1 MKAAIAYIP
10 VIHKGHREFC
20 QKVKPDV
27 LYVLGRSILA
37 KFPVLERDVRAL
49 PPEEIVVSARALS
62 LAPKVEV
69 LEEKNITGLSGA
81 EIVFAEDEVTRALA
95 AEYFKDKPVSFE
107 RVFLRW
113 DKMGAVTSYP
123 VSPDIVISKKDFG
136 KKLIELASKEAEKSS
151 DWWRQVGAILVKDGE
166 VILSNFNAHKP
177 TENAPNIDGDPR
189 SNLNAGEG
197 PGIYTSLHA
206 EAGIIAE
213 AARKGISLEGASLY
227 LTTFPCSNCATQIAE
242 TGIKEIYFA
251 GGYSNLN
258 GERNLKA
265 AGIKIIRVSQ

>member
-1 MKAAIAYIP
+1 MN
-10 VIHKGHREFC
+10 
-20 QKVKPDV
+20 
-27 LYVLGRSILA
+27 
-37 KFPVLERDVRAL
+37 
-49 PPEEIVVSARALS
+49 PEEIVATARALQ
-62 LAPKVEV
+62 LAPRVEV
-69 LEEKNITGLSGA
+69 LEEKDISGLSG
-81 EIVFAEDEVTRALA
+81 EIVFAEDEVTRELA
-95 AEYFKDKPVSFE
+95 AQYFKNKPVSFE
-107 RVFLRW
+107 RIFLRW
-113 DKMGAVTSYP
+113 DRMGAVTSYP
-123 VSPDIVISKKDFG
+123 VSPDIVISKEELD
-136 KKLIELASKEAEKSS
+136 KKFIGFARTEAEKSS
-151 DWWRQVGAILVKDGE
+151 DWWRQVGAVAVKDGK

-227 LTTFPCSNCATQIAE
+227 LTVFPCSNCATQIAE
-242 TGIKEIYFA
+242 TGVKEIYFT

-265 AGIKIIRVSQ
+265 AGIKIIRVAEN